1 MRARQASG
9 RPVSSTWCGAHT
21 WRRMPQRQGN
31 AWWDGYPLDPDLRA
45 ASDLCEMGT
54 LVYRQPY
61 GTQIAFNKFLELGYT
76 RK

>member
-1 MRARQASG
+1 
-9 RPVSSTWCGAHT
+9 
-21 WRRMPQRQGN
+21 MPQRQGN